1 MLPVEIQRYRISRT
15 SILGLNTGMRKHE
28 MLFDKV
34 AGYTVGLEWS
44 RVDLQEGLIYLKDI
58 HQKNG
63 RVGSVPLNKQARAA
77 ILSRARFR
85 AEHCPSSPWV
95 FCNSAGEPV
104 RSVRYKLRRCLQSCR
119 Y

>member
-1 MLPVEIQRYRISRT
+1 
-15 SILGLNTGMRKHE
+15 MRKHE